1 MANTIKVTRKHA
13 KMTYPQYLDG
23 TSHAKASLREH
34 VMFLVHEIRSS
45 SAESLAGL
53 ASTKR

>member
-23 TSHAKASLREH
+23 TSHAKASLRVH
-34 VMFLVHEIRSS
+34 VMFLAHEIRSS